1 LLKRLLD
8 GLIIVVLMAY
18 VLIGAPLAPFHGDE
32 STQIFMSRDYAYQF
46 IEDNWTRVR
55 YTDPPISP
63 QEQHLRLLNGTVNKY
78 LIGFAWHLGGFSLA
92 DLNQQWDWGADWDY
106 NQSTNHAPSPDLLR
120 TARIPSSLLL
130 ALAVPVIFAIGWQ
143 LGERPTAYLAA
154 ILFALHPALLL
165 NGRRAMMEGSFIL
178 FSLCVVAAGIW
189 FIKSSQRRASLVALS
204 VSSGLAIAS
213 KHSAVFTVGTIFAGC
228 WLYLYTALMR
238 QPRQLVLT
246 FLRVYVAALLAL
258 GVFIALNPAWWNN
271 PFERVGD
278 VLRLRTELL
287 EGQTDAFGGYT
298 QRNEALDGWARF
310 VFDGTPQYFE
320 VAAWSG
326 YIGDQIE
333 AYEASGLAGIAIPPV
348 IMLILTGL
356 GFFSLLRTRRSAA
369 WLVCVWAAAMLA
381 STALLTPLPWQ
392 RYYLPT
398 HPAVCLLAA
407 AGISWLFNQVITR
420 LPLPARSSPAPTSS

>member
-1 LLKRLLD
+1 
-8 GLIIVVLMAY
+8 MAY

>member
-1 LLKRLLD
+1 MLKRLLD

>member
-1 LLKRLLD
+1 MLKRLFD
-8 GLIIVVLMAY
+8 GLIIAVLMAY
-18 VLIGAPLAPFHGDE
+18 VLLGAPLAPFHGDE
-32 STQIFMSRDYAYQF
+32 STQIFMSHDYAYQF
-46 IEDNWTRVR
+46 IDDNWTRVR

-63 QEQHLRLLNGTVNKY
+63 QEQFLRLLNGTVNKY
-78 LIGFAWHLGGFSLA
+78 LIGFAWHLAGFSLS
-92 DLNQQWDWGADWDY
+92 DLNEQWDWGADWDY
-106 NQSTNHAPSPDLLR
+106 NQSTNHAPSPDLLQA
-120 TARIPSSLLL
+120 ARVPSALLL

-143 LGERPTAYLAA
+143 IGGRPTAYLAA

-189 FIKSSQRRASLVALS
+189 FIKSSQRRATLVALS

-238 QPRQLVLT
+238 QPRQLILT
-246 FLRVYVAALLAL
+246 FLRVYVAALIAL
-258 GVFIALNPAWWNN
+258 GVFIALNPAWWSN

-287 EGQTDAFGGYT
+287 EGQIDTFGGYT

-320 VAAWSG
+320 VAAWSS

-356 GFFSLLRTRRSAA
+356 GFFSLLRLRRSAA

-398 HPAVCLLAA
+398 HPAICLLAA
-407 AGISWLFNQVITR
+407 SGLVWLFNQVITR
-420 LPLPARSSPAPTSS
+420 LPLPARSSPAQT